1 MQNTVLQIL
10 TALVLLAA
18 LCGLAAAV
26 GEPGAEIFGMPALM
40 ALAVLAIGLQW
51 LVFLPS
57 WLKQTEHF
65 YDLTGSLTYLLVVW
79 LAVLAT
85 DGVAVDARTW
95 LLAAMVT
102 VWALRLGSFL
112 FRRVRRSGKDG
123 RFDEIKQDF
132 GRFLIAW
139 SLQGVWVFMTLL
151 AALIAMTSPQAPG
164 LDFWALIGALIWLT
178 GFAIEVVA
186 DAQKSRFTAD
196 PANQGRF
203 INVGLWRWSRHPN
216 YFGEILLWIGVCV
229 IALPSFSGWQ
239 WLGLLS
245 PAFVAVLIIKISGV
259 PMLEERAEEKWG
271 DDPEYQR
278 YREQTPV
285 LMLRPPKS

>member
-10 TALVLLAA
+10 TALTLLLA
-18 LCGLAAAV
+18 LCGLAAVVAA
-26 GEPGAEIFGMPALM
+26 PGAELFGWPALP
-40 ALAVLAIGLQW
+40 ALAALAIGLQW
-51 LVFLPS
+51 LVFLPC

>member
-10 TALVLLAA
+10 TALTLLLA
-18 LCGLAAAV
+18 LCGLAAVVAA
-26 GEPGAEIFGMPALM
+26 PGAELFGWPALP
-40 ALAVLAIGLQW
+40 ALAALAIGLQW
-51 LVFLPS
+51 LVFLPC

-79 LAVLAT
+79 LAVMAT